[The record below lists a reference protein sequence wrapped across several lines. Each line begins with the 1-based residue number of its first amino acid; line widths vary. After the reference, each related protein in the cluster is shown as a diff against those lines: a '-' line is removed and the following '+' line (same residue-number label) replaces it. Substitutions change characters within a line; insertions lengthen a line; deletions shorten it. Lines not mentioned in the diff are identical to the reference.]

1 MQLLKLFPPSFDFIC
16 AKATPGGTNPDWHTR
31 DRYRLTHAELI
42 RKWVDPATIIGLR
55 PLKDTQKL
63 TIDIDRF
70 SKYHAFNNPQLYQ
83 ELIDCLAEIG
93 LRDGEIVRSSA
104 SGGHH
109 LIFVLSET
117 INSFD
122 LACLLYLYL
131 EERGFGAA
139 TGQLE
144 LFPNVKSFNSNFNA
158 VRLPFQEGSEL
169 LESDFNIVPQSH
181 EENMAYL
188 VSRIEN
194 NSNDLDLL
202 KATIRKRRKDFKK
215 LYKQFNSLGNTNIQ
229 EWYRDWSETIDMGW
243 TANGQTNDLLGV
255 YCKFSIVFEG
265 ITDPVQLWEQ
275 VKTKVL
281 AASGYEK
288 FCEHQHEI
296 DRRIR
301 EWVRCTLKRYFPLG
315 SRGQINSN
323 GEYRSSPRP
332 RSTVRT
338 EDVRRR
344 IQAAIT
350 LIGQQL
356 GELPQKLTDRLSA
369 IIAAS
374 KELGQGLSK
383 NTLYKSCYKILWQNA
398 ETAGNRQ
405 NEQIDTLQTFSHIP
419 DLEKTPKNQ
428 PETNTDI
435 AISHIPAL
443 MKRYS
448 PEEVNV
454 TGLDPAL
461 GNFEGLNEQSDSL
474 LPLDTNPILE
484 NNLLLPTSLNE
495 PFDSETLCTEVD
507 PSITEPTI
515 SHTYDLQ
522 PPAPLENSIS
532 DDYESSDRSSDLPV
546 SGAVVMRRSHIY
558 RGKIYSELLARVVR
572 SIGMGWE
579 VVTDTG
585 HTYRFDLSDWQQTWF
600 ATFSGDDLPPVESG

>member
-63 TIDIDRF
+63 TIDIDRS
-70 SKYHAFNNPQLYQ
+70 SKYHAFNNSQLYQ

-93 LRDGEIVRSSA
+93 LCDGEIVRSSA

-131 EERGFGAA
+131 EERGFGVA
-139 TGQLE
+139 TGQIE

-265 ITDPVQLWEQ
+265 ITNPVQLWEQ

-281 AASGYEK
+281 AAPGYEK
-288 FCEHQHEI
+288 CCEHQHEI

-323 GEYRSSPRP
+323 GEYQSSPRP

-338 EDVRRR
+338 EDVKRR

-398 ETAGNRQ
+398 ETAENRQ
-405 NEQIDTLQTFSHIP
+405 NEQIDTPQTFSHIP

-428 PETNTDI
+428 PETKTDI
-435 AISHIPAL
+435 AISHISVL

-454 TGLDPAL
+454 TGLDSDL
-461 GNFEGLNEQSDSL
+461 GNSEGLNEESDSL
-474 LPLDTNPILE
+474 LFLDINLIPE

-495 PFDSETLCTEVD
+495 PFDSETLCTEVSE
-507 PSITEPTI
+507 SITEPII

-558 RGKIYSELLARVVR
+558 RGKIYQELLARVVR

-585 HTYRFDLSDWQQTWF
+585 EQYRFDLSDWQQTWF
-600 ATFSGDDLPPVESG
+600 ATFSGDDPPPVESA

>member
-42 RKWVDPATIIGLR
+42 RKWADPATIIGLR

-63 TIDIDRF
+63 TIDIDRS
-70 SKYHAFNNPQLYQ
+70 SKYHAFNNSQLYQ

-93 LRDGEIVRSSA
+93 LCDGEIVRSSA

-131 EERGFGAA
+131 EERGFGVA

-169 LESDFNIVPQSH
+169 LESDFNIVTQSH

-265 ITDPVQLWEQ
+265 IINPVQLWEQ

-323 GEYRSSPRP
+323 GEYQSSPRP

-344 IQAAIT
+344 IQDAIT

-356 GELPQKLTDRLSA
+356 GNLPQKLTDRLSA

-383 NTLYKSCYKILWQNA
+383 NTLYKSCYKVLWQNA
-398 ETAGNRQ
+398 ETAKTRQ
-405 NEQIDTLQTFSHIP
+405 NEQTDTPQTFSHIP

-428 PETNTDI
+428 PETKTDI
-435 AISHIPAL
+435 ATSHISASI
-443 MKRYS
+443 KRYS

-454 TGLDPAL
+454 TGSDPDL
-461 GNFEGLNEQSDSL
+461 GNSEGLNEESDL
-474 LPLDTNPILE
+474 FFLDTNPILE
-484 NNLLLPTSLNE
+484 NNLFLPTSLNE

-507 PSITEPTI
+507 PSITEPII

-546 SGAVVMRRSHIY
+546 SGAVVMRRAQIY
-558 RGKIYSELLARVVR
+558 RGKIYPELLARVVR

-585 HTYRFDLSDWQQTWF
+585 EQYRFDLSDWQQTWF
-600 ATFSGDDLPPVESG
+600 ATFSGDDPPPVESG

>member
-42 RKWVDPATIIGLR
+42 RKWADPATIIGLR

-63 TIDIDRF
+63 MIDIDRY
-70 SKYHAFNNPQLYQ
+70 SKYHAFNNSPLYQ

-93 LRDGEIVRSSA
+93 LCDGEIVRSSA

-109 LIFVLSET
+109 LIFVLSKT

-122 LACLLYLYL
+122 LACLLYLHL
-131 EERGFGAA
+131 EERGFGVA

-144 LFPNVKSFNSNFNA
+144 TFPNVKSFNSNFNA

-265 ITDPVQLWEQ
+265 IIDPVQLWEQ

-323 GEYRSSPRP
+323 GEYQSSPRP

-356 GELPQKLTDRLSA
+356 GELPRKLTDRLSA

-398 ETAGNRQ
+398 ETAENRFH
-405 NEQIDTLQTFSHIP
+405 TFPIYKK
-419 DLEKTPKNQ
+419 LRK
-428 PETNTDI
+428 
-435 AISHIPAL
+435 ISL
-443 MKRYS
+443 KSRL
-448 PEEVNV
+448 
-454 TGLDPAL
+454 T
-461 GNFEGLNEQSDSL
+461 
-474 LPLDTNPILE
+474 
-484 NNLLLPTSLNE
+484 
-495 PFDSETLCTEVD
+495 
-507 PSITEPTI
+507 
-515 SHTYDLQ
+515 
-522 PPAPLENSIS
+522 
-532 DDYESSDRSSDLPV
+532 
-546 SGAVVMRRSHIY
+546 
-558 RGKIYSELLARVVR
+558 
-572 SIGMGWE
+572 
-579 VVTDTG
+579 
-585 HTYRFDLSDWQQTWF
+585 
-600 ATFSGDDLPPVESG
+600 